1 VGICGDGLVVY
12 PHGMAKRLV
21 DIDDEKLE
29 RVQALLGTPTMKA
42 TVNGALDEVLALDA
56 RRRSLLA
63 AQSLEPLDP
72 LADPEERRAAW
83 G

>member
-1 VGICGDGLVVY
+1 
-12 PHGMAKRLV
+12 MTKRLV

-29 RVQALLGTPTMKA
+29 RVRTLLGTATLKA
-42 TVNGALDEVLALDA
+42 TVDGALDEVLALDA

-72 LADPEERRAAW
+72 LADPGERRAAW

>member
-1 VGICGDGLVVY
+1 VT
-12 PHGMAKRLV
+12 KRLV
-21 DIDDEKLE
+21 DIDNEKLE
-29 RVQALLGTPTMKA
+29 RVRALLGTSTLKA
-42 TVNGALDEVLALDA
+42 TVDGALDEVLALEA

-63 AQSLEPLDP
+63 AEGVDL

>member
-1 VGICGDGLVVY
+1 VT
-12 PHGMAKRLV
+12 KRLV

-29 RVQALLGTPTMKA
+29 RVRALLGTSTLKA
-42 TVNGALDEVLALDA
+42 TVDEALDEVLALDA
-56 RRRSLLA
+56 RRRSLLS

-72 LADPEERRAAW
+72 LVDPEERRAAW

>member
-1 VGICGDGLVVY
+1 MVY
-12 PHGMAKRLV
+12 PDGVTKRLV

-29 RVQALLGTPTMKA
+29 RVRTLLGTATLKA
-42 TVNGALDEVLALDA
+42 TVDGALDEVLALDA

-72 LADPEERRAAW
+72 LADAEERRAAW